1 MGLFKKKS
9 DPAATPAPAE
19 SAPPTLARRSA
30 HRHST
35 IKSGRT
41 IGEQRERLETANERL
56 AARQKDKRRQRW
68 RVAIVSAGF
77 ILLALAGGIVY
88 FEFFYEDGEPQPTT
102 VEEITYT
109 PTVEVI
115 DEDATATSGMKSSG
129 KNLLIMVSIS
139 LAVAFLYFII
149 TPLSLSN
156 PTELLARTSPTFYDV
171 LIALFG
177 GFAGI
182 LEQCR
187 KDKGT
192 VFSGVAIATA
202 LMPPLCTAGYGLAC
216 GEISY
221 FLGALYLFVIN
232 CTFIM
237 LATYVGVKYF
247 RFRPTEYQDEAIGK
261 RTKRL
266 TTALIIIFII
276 PSIWSAVLFI
286 QRNNFEVNAISF
298 SEHRSTYGKSILYD
312 YRIDHKENTTLTL
325 FFTGETLS
333 ERDKE
338 ELYSVAAE
346 YNIGKE
352 QIRIRDYSIEE
363 KSDMNAFKDI
373 YEKKE
378 SIISAKEQEIVLLKN
393 ELERIRN
400 NELEYDKISK
410 EIFSIKSSVH
420 EVSITTGHSFN
431 RDSLSG
437 NAVIS
442 VVVDSAD
449 SISISE
455 LEELKQWLKI
465 RLDTE
470 TIDVTQR

>member
-1 MGLFKKKS
+1 MGFFQNFTALIRETLNLNGHIDTAAAERSIRSNIEFKGPNAWILAVAVIIASVGLNVNSIPVVIGAMLISPLMGPIFGLGLGLGVS
-9 DPAATPAPAE
+9 DIQ
-19 SAPPTLARRSA
+19 L
-30 HRHST
+30 
-35 IKSGRT
+35 
-41 IGEQRERLETANERL
+41 
-56 AARQKDKRRQRW
+56 
-68 RVAIVSAGF
+68 
-77 ILLALAGGIVY
+77 
-88 FEFFYEDGEPQPTT
+88 
-102 VEEITYT
+102 
-109 PTVEVI
+109 
-115 DEDATATSGMKSSG
+115 MKSSG
-129 KNLLIMVSIS
+129 KNLLVMVSIS
-139 LAVAFLYFII
+139 LAVAFLYFLI

-216 GEISY
+216 REFSY

-237 LATYVGVKYF
+237 LATYAGVKYF

-266 TTALIIIFII
+266 TSALIIIFII
-276 PSIWSAVLFI
+276 PSIWSAVLLI
-286 QRNNFEVNAISF
+286 QQNNFDVNATTF
-298 SEHRSTYGKSILYD
+298 AEHRSTYGKSILYD
-312 YRIDHKENTTLTL
+312 YKIDHKENTTLTL
-325 FFTGETLS
+325 FFTGEALS
-333 ERDKE
+333 DRDKE
-338 ELYSVAAE
+338 ELYSVASE
-346 YNIGKE
+346 YDIEKE
-352 QIRIRDYSIEE
+352 QIQIRDYSAQEQ
-363 KSDMNAFKDI
+363 SDMNAFKDI

-393 ELERIRN
+393 ELEKIKN

-410 EIFSIKSSVH
+410 EIFSIKSSVQN
-420 EVSITTGHSFN
+420 VSITKGQSFN
-431 RDSLSG
+431 RDSTSG

-442 VVVDSAD
+442 IVVDSSD

-470 TIDVTQR
+470 TIDVTHR

>member
-1 MGLFKKKS
+1 MGFIQNF
-9 DPAATPAPAE
+9 T
-19 SAPPTLARRSA
+19 TLIRDTLNLNE
-30 HRHST
+30 HIDT
-35 IKSGRT
+35 
-41 IGEQRERLETANERL
+41 ETAERSIRNNIEFKGPNAWIL
-56 AARQKDKRRQRW
+56 A
-68 RVAIVSAGF
+68 VAVIIASVGLNVNSIPVVIGAMLISPLMGPIFGLGLGLGVSD
-77 ILLALAGGIVY
+77 IQL
-88 FEFFYEDGEPQPTT
+88 
-102 VEEITYT
+102 
-109 PTVEVI
+109 
-115 DEDATATSGMKSSG
+115 MKSSG

-139 LAVAFLYFII
+139 LAVAFIYFII

-216 GEISY
+216 GEFSY

-237 LATYVGVKYF
+237 LATYAGVKYF
-247 RFRPTEYQDEAIGK
+247 RFRPTEYQDETIGK

-276 PSIWSAVLFI
+276 PSIWSAVLLI
-286 QRNNFEVNAISF
+286 QQNNFEVNATSF
-298 SEHRSTYGKSILYD
+298 AEHRSTYGKSILYD
-312 YRIDHKENTTLTL
+312 YKIDHNDNTSLTL
-325 FFTGETLS
+325 FFTGEALS
-333 ERDKE
+333 ERDKD

-346 YNIGKE
+346 YDINKE
-352 QIRIRDYSIEE
+352 QIQIRDYALED

-393 ELERIRN
+393 ELEKIKS

-410 EIFSIKSSVH
+410 EIFSIKSSVSGI
-420 EVSITTGHSFN
+420 SITKGHIYN
-431 RDSLSG
+431 RDSTSRRD
-437 NAVIS
+437 VIS
-442 VVVDSAD
+442 VVVSSRD
-449 SISISE
+449 SIDTGE
-455 LEELKQWLKI
+455 LEELREWLKV
-465 RLDTE
+465 RMDTE
-470 TIDVTQR
+470 VIEIRQHDESK

>member
-1 MGLFKKKS
+1 MPDFCFFIKYIFVNTITKFAIFAKINLNIMGLIQNLKTLIRETINLNGHIDTAAAERSIRNNIEFKGPNAWILAVAVIIASVGLNVNSIPVVIGAMLISPLMGPIFGLGLGLGVS
-9 DPAATPAPAE
+9 DIQ
-19 SAPPTLARRSA
+19 L
-30 HRHST
+30 
-35 IKSGRT
+35 
-41 IGEQRERLETANERL
+41 
-56 AARQKDKRRQRW
+56 
-68 RVAIVSAGF
+68 
-77 ILLALAGGIVY
+77 
-88 FEFFYEDGEPQPTT
+88 
-102 VEEITYT
+102 
-109 PTVEVI
+109 
-115 DEDATATSGMKSSG
+115 MKSSG
-129 KNLLIMVSIS
+129 KNLLVMVSIS
-139 LAVAFLYFII
+139 LVVAFLYFLI

-216 GEISY
+216 GEFSY

-237 LATYVGVKYF
+237 LATYAGVKYF
-247 RFRPTEYQDEAIGK
+247 RFRPTEFQDEKIGK

-276 PSIWSAVLFI
+276 PSIWSAVMLI
-286 QRNNFEVNAISF
+286 RQNNFEVNAVSF
-298 SEHRSTYGKSILYD
+298 AEHRNTYGKSILYD
-312 YRIDHKENTTLTL
+312 YKIDHNDNTSLTL

-333 ERDKE
+333 EKDKD

-346 YNIGKE
+346 YDIEKE
-352 QIRIRDYSIEE
+352 QIQIRDYSMEE
-363 KSDMNAFKDI
+363 KSGMDAFKDI

-393 ELERIRN
+393 ELDRIKS
-400 NELEYDKISK
+400 NELEYDNLSK
-410 EIFSIKSSVH
+410 EIFSIKSSVTD
-420 EVSITTGHSFN
+420 VTITKGHSFN
-431 RDSLSG
+431 RDS
-437 NAVIS
+437 NADNEIIFVS
-442 VVVDSAD
+442 VSSAD
-449 SISISE
+449 SIATSE
-455 LEELKQWLKI
+455 LDELREWLKV
-465 RLDTE
+465 RLNTDAVE
-470 TIDVTQR
+470 VSQRQ

>member
-1 MGLFKKKS
+1 MGIFQKITTLVRETLNLNGHIDTDAAERSIRNNIEFKG
-9 DPAATPAPAE
+9 PNAWI
-19 SAPPTLARRSA
+19 LAVAVIIASVGLNVN
-30 HRHST
+30 S
-35 IKSGRT
+35 IPVV
-41 IGEQRERLETANERL
+41 IGAMLISPL
-56 AARQKDKRRQRW
+56 MGP
-68 RVAIVSAGF
+68 IF
-77 ILLALAGGIVY
+77 GIGLGLGVN
-88 FEFFYEDGEPQPTT
+88 DIQL
-102 VEEITYT
+102 
-109 PTVEVI
+109 
-115 DEDATATSGMKSSG
+115 MKSSG
-129 KNLLIMVSIS
+129 KNLLVMVSIS
-139 LAVAFLYFII
+139 LVVAFLYFLI

-216 GEISY
+216 GEFSY

-237 LATYVGVKYF
+237 LATYAGVKYF
-247 RFRPTEYQDEAIGK
+247 RFRPTEFQDETIGK

-276 PSIWSAVLFI
+276 PSIWSAVLLI
-286 QRNNFEVNAISF
+286 QQNNFEVNATSF
-298 SEHRSTYGKSILYD
+298 AEHRSTYGKSILYD
-312 YRIDHKENTTLTL
+312 YKIDHNDNTTLTL

-333 ERDKE
+333 ERDKD

-346 YNIGKE
+346 YDIPKE
-352 QIRIRDYSIEE
+352 QIHIRDYALDD

-393 ELERIRN
+393 ELDKIKGD
-400 NELEYDKISK
+400 ELEYDRISK
-410 EIFSIKSSVH
+410 EIFSIKSSVS
-420 EVSITTGHSFN
+420 EVSITKGHMYN
-431 RDSLSG
+431 RDSTSRRD
-437 NAVIS
+437 VIS
-442 VVVDSAD
+442 VVVSSRD
-449 SISISE
+449 SIGTGE
-455 LEELKQWLKI
+455 LEELREWLKVRMNTDI
-465 RLDTE
+465 IEMRHHMIITE
-470 TIDVTQR
+470 

>member
-1 MGLFKKKS
+1 MSAIQNLTTLIRETLNLNDHIDTAAAEKSIRNNIEFKGPNAWILAVAVIIASVGLNVNSIPVVIGAMLISPLMGPIFGLGLGLGVS
-9 DPAATPAPAE
+9 DIQ
-19 SAPPTLARRSA
+19 L
-30 HRHST
+30 
-35 IKSGRT
+35 
-41 IGEQRERLETANERL
+41 
-56 AARQKDKRRQRW
+56 
-68 RVAIVSAGF
+68 
-77 ILLALAGGIVY
+77 
-88 FEFFYEDGEPQPTT
+88 
-102 VEEITYT
+102 
-109 PTVEVI
+109 
-115 DEDATATSGMKSSG
+115 MKSSG
-129 KNLLIMVSIS
+129 KNLLVMVSIS
-139 LAVAFLYFII
+139 LVVAFLYFLI

-216 GEISY
+216 GEFSY

-247 RFRPTEYQDEAIGK
+247 KFRSTEFQDEAIGK

-266 TTALIIIFII
+266 TSTLIIICII
-276 PSIWSAVLFI
+276 PSIWSAFRLI
-286 QRNNFEVNAISF
+286 QQNNFEVDATSF
-298 SEHRSTYGKSILYD
+298 VEHRSSYGKSILYD
-312 YRIDHKENTTLTL
+312 YRIDYKENTTLTL

-333 ERDKE
+333 ERDKD
-338 ELYSVAAE
+338 ELYSVAADYGIKKE
-346 YNIGKE
+346 YI
-352 QIRIRDYSIEE
+352 QIRDYSIEE

-378 SIISAKEQEIVLLKN
+378 SIISTKEQEIVRLKN
-393 ELERIRN
+393 ELERIKS

-410 EIFSIKSSVH
+410 EIFSIKSSLSDV
-420 EVSITTGHSFN
+420 VITKGQSFN
-431 RDSLSG
+431 RDSTAG
-437 NAVIS
+437 NTIIYVLVS
-442 VVVDSAD
+442 SAD
-449 SISISE
+449 SLATSEIDE
-455 LEELKQWLKI
+455 LEEWLKI
-465 RLDTE
+465 RLDADAVE
-470 TIDVTQR
+470 VRQRPR

>member
-1 MGLFKKKS
+1 MGFIQNF
-9 DPAATPAPAE
+9 T
-19 SAPPTLARRSA
+19 TLIRDTLNLNE
-30 HRHST
+30 HIDT
-35 IKSGRT
+35 
-41 IGEQRERLETANERL
+41 ETAERSIRNNIEFKGPNAWIL
-56 AARQKDKRRQRW
+56 A
-68 RVAIVSAGF
+68 VAVIIASVGLNVNSIPVVIGAMLISPLMGPIFGLGLGLGVSD
-77 ILLALAGGIVY
+77 IQL
-88 FEFFYEDGEPQPTT
+88 
-102 VEEITYT
+102 
-109 PTVEVI
+109 
-115 DEDATATSGMKSSG
+115 MKSSG

-139 LAVAFLYFII
+139 LAVAFIYFII

-216 GEISY
+216 GEFSY

-237 LATYVGVKYF
+237 LATYAGVKYF
-247 RFRPTEYQDEAIGK
+247 RFRPTEYQDETIGK

-276 PSIWSAVLFI
+276 PSIWSAVLLI
-286 QRNNFEVNAISF
+286 QQNNFEVNATSF
-298 SEHRSTYGKSILYD
+298 AEHRSTYGKSILYD
-312 YRIDHKENTTLTL
+312 YKIDHNDNTSLTL
-325 FFTGETLS
+325 FFTGEALS
-333 ERDKE
+333 ERDKD

-346 YNIGKE
+346 YDINKE
-352 QIRIRDYSIEE
+352 QIQIRDYALED

-393 ELERIRN
+393 ELEKIKS

-410 EIFSIKSSVH
+410 EIFSIKSSVSGI
-420 EVSITTGHSFN
+420 SITKGHIYN
-431 RDSLSG
+431 RDSTSRRD
-437 NAVIS
+437 VIS
-442 VVVDSAD
+442 VVVSSLD
-449 SISISE
+449 SIDTGE
-455 LEELKQWLKI
+455 LEELREWLKV
-465 RLDTE
+465 RMDTE
-470 TIDVTQR
+470 VIEIRYHQNITE

>member
-1 MGLFKKKS
+1 M
-9 DPAATPAPAE
+9 
-19 SAPPTLARRSA
+19 
-30 HRHST
+30 
-35 IKSGRT
+35 
-41 IGEQRERLETANERL
+41 
-56 AARQKDKRRQRW
+56 
-68 RVAIVSAGF
+68 GF
-77 ILLALAGGIVY
+77 IQNLTTLVRDTLNLNGHIDTEAAERSIRNNIEFKGPNAWILAVA
-88 FEFFYEDGEPQPTT
+88 
-102 VEEITYT
+102 
-109 PTVEVI
+109 VI
-115 DEDATATSGMKSSG
+115 IASVGLNVNSIPVVIGAMLISPLMGPIFGLGLGLGVSDIQLMKSSG
-129 KNLLIMVSIS
+129 KNLLVMVSIS
-139 LAVAFLYFII
+139 LVVAFLYFVI

-187 KDKGT
+187 KEKGT

-237 LATYVGVKYF
+237 MATYVGVKYF
-247 RFRPTEYQDEAIGK
+247 RFRPTEFQDETIGK

-276 PSIWSAVLFI
+276 PSIWSAVLLI
-286 QRNNFEVNAISF
+286 QQNNFDVNATSF
-298 SEHRSTYGKSILYD
+298 AEHRSTYGKSILYD
-312 YRIDHKENTTLTL
+312 YKIDHKDNTTLTL

-333 ERDKE
+333 ERDKD

-346 YNIGKE
+346 YDIAKE
-352 QIRIRDYSIEE
+352 QILIRDYAMED

-378 SIISAKEQEIVLLKN
+378 SIISAKEQEIVMLKN
-393 ELERIRN
+393 ELDKIRS
-400 NELEYDKISK
+400 NELEYDRISK
-410 EIFSIKSSVH
+410 EIFSIKSSVSD
-420 EVSITTGHSFN
+420 VTITRGQSFN
-431 RDSLSG
+431 RDSTAG
-437 NAVIS
+437 NSIIYVT
-442 VVVDSAD
+442 VTSAD
-449 SISISE
+449 SIATGELDE
-455 LEELKQWLKI
+455 LEEWLKV
-465 RLDTE
+465 RLNTGTVE
-470 TIDVTQR
+470 VLQQF

>member
-1 MGLFKKKS
+1 MGFFQNFTALIRETLNLNGHIDTAAAERSIRSNIEFKGPNAWILAVAVIIASVGLNVNSIPVVIGAMLISPLMGPIFGLGLGLGVS
-9 DPAATPAPAE
+9 DIQ
-19 SAPPTLARRSA
+19 L
-30 HRHST
+30 
-35 IKSGRT
+35 
-41 IGEQRERLETANERL
+41 
-56 AARQKDKRRQRW
+56 
-68 RVAIVSAGF
+68 
-77 ILLALAGGIVY
+77 
-88 FEFFYEDGEPQPTT
+88 
-102 VEEITYT
+102 
-109 PTVEVI
+109 
-115 DEDATATSGMKSSG
+115 MKSSG
-129 KNLLIMVSIS
+129 KNLLVMVSIS
-139 LAVAFLYFII
+139 LAVAFLYFLI

-216 GEISY
+216 REFSY

-237 LATYVGVKYF
+237 LATYAGVKYF

-266 TTALIIIFII
+266 TSALIIIFII
-276 PSIWSAVLFI
+276 PSIWSAVLLI
-286 QRNNFEVNAISF
+286 QQNNFDVNATTF
-298 SEHRSTYGKSILYD
+298 AEHRSTYGKSILYD
-312 YRIDHKENTTLTL
+312 YKIDHKENTTLTL
-325 FFTGETLS
+325 FFTGEALS
-333 ERDKE
+333 DRDKE
-338 ELYSVAAE
+338 ELYSVASE
-346 YNIGKE
+346 YDIEKE
-352 QIRIRDYSIEE
+352 QIQIRDYSAQDQ
-363 KSDMNAFKDI
+363 SDMNAFKDI

-393 ELERIRN
+393 ELEKIKN

-420 EVSITTGHSFN
+420 NVSITKGQSFN
-431 RDSLSG
+431 RDSTSG

-442 VVVDSAD
+442 IVVDSAD

-465 RLDTE
+465 RLDTD

>member
-1 MGLFKKKS
+1 MPDFWFFIKYIFVNIITKFAKFAKINLNIMGLIQNLKTLIRETINLNGHIDTAAAERSIRNNIEFKGPNAWILAVAVIIASVGLNVNSIPVVIGAMLISPLMGPIFGLGLGLGVS
-9 DPAATPAPAE
+9 DIQ
-19 SAPPTLARRSA
+19 L
-30 HRHST
+30 
-35 IKSGRT
+35 
-41 IGEQRERLETANERL
+41 
-56 AARQKDKRRQRW
+56 
-68 RVAIVSAGF
+68 
-77 ILLALAGGIVY
+77 
-88 FEFFYEDGEPQPTT
+88 
-102 VEEITYT
+102 
-109 PTVEVI
+109 
-115 DEDATATSGMKSSG
+115 MKSSG
-129 KNLLIMVSIS
+129 KNLLVMVSIS
-139 LAVAFLYFII
+139 LVVAFLYFLI

-216 GEISY
+216 GEFSY

-237 LATYVGVKYF
+237 LATYAGVKYF
-247 RFRPTEYQDEAIGK
+247 RFRPTEFQDEKIGK

-276 PSIWSAVLFI
+276 PSIWSAVMLI
-286 QRNNFEVNAISF
+286 RQNNFEVNAVSF
-298 SEHRSTYGKSILYD
+298 AEHRNTYGKSILYD
-312 YRIDHKENTTLTL
+312 YKIDHNDNTSLTL

-333 ERDKE
+333 ERDKD

-346 YNIGKE
+346 YDIEKE
-352 QIRIRDYSIEE
+352 QIQIRDYSMEE
-363 KSDMNAFKDI
+363 KSGMDAFKDI

-393 ELERIRN
+393 ELDRIKS
-400 NELEYDKISK
+400 NELEYDNLSK
-410 EIFSIKSSVH
+410 EIFSIKSSVTD
-420 EVSITTGHSFN
+420 VTITKGHSFN
-431 RDSLSG
+431 RDS
-437 NAVIS
+437 NADNEIIFVS
-442 VVVDSAD
+442 VSSAD
-449 SISISE
+449 SIATSE
-455 LEELKQWLKI
+455 LDELREWLKV
-465 RLDTE
+465 RLNTDAVE
-470 TIDVTQR
+470 VSQRQ

>member
-1 MGLFKKKS
+1 MGFFQNFTALIRETLNLNGHIDTAAAERSIRSNIEFKGPNAWILAVAVIIASVGLNVNSIPVVIGAMLISPLMGPIFGLGLGLGVS
-9 DPAATPAPAE
+9 DIQ
-19 SAPPTLARRSA
+19 L
-30 HRHST
+30 
-35 IKSGRT
+35 
-41 IGEQRERLETANERL
+41 
-56 AARQKDKRRQRW
+56 
-68 RVAIVSAGF
+68 
-77 ILLALAGGIVY
+77 
-88 FEFFYEDGEPQPTT
+88 
-102 VEEITYT
+102 
-109 PTVEVI
+109 
-115 DEDATATSGMKSSG
+115 MKSSG
-129 KNLLIMVSIS
+129 KNLLVMVSIS
-139 LAVAFLYFII
+139 LAVAFLYFLI

-216 GEISY
+216 REFSY

-237 LATYVGVKYF
+237 LATYAGVKYF

-266 TTALIIIFII
+266 TSALIIIFII
-276 PSIWSAVLFI
+276 PSIWSAVLLI
-286 QRNNFEVNAISF
+286 QQNNFDVNATTF
-298 SEHRSTYGKSILYD
+298 AEHRSTYGKSILYD
-312 YRIDHKENTTLTL
+312 YKIDHKENTILTL
-325 FFTGETLS
+325 FFTGEALND
-333 ERDKE
+333 RDKE
-338 ELYSVAAE
+338 ELYSVASE
-346 YNIGKE
+346 YDIEKE
-352 QIRIRDYSIEE
+352 QIQIRNYSAQDQ
-363 KSDMNAFKDI
+363 SDMNAFKDI

-393 ELERIRN
+393 ELEKIKN

-410 EIFSIKSSVH
+410 EIFSIKSSVQN
-420 EVSITTGHSFN
+420 VIITKGQSFN
-431 RDSLSG
+431 RDSTSG

-442 VVVDSAD
+442 IVVDSSD

>member
-1 MGLFKKKS
+1 MGFFQNFTALIRETLNLNGHIDTAAAERSIRSNIEFKGPNAWILAVAVIIASVGLNVNSIPVVIGAMLISPLMGPIFGLGLGLGVS
-9 DPAATPAPAE
+9 DIQ
-19 SAPPTLARRSA
+19 L
-30 HRHST
+30 
-35 IKSGRT
+35 
-41 IGEQRERLETANERL
+41 
-56 AARQKDKRRQRW
+56 
-68 RVAIVSAGF
+68 
-77 ILLALAGGIVY
+77 
-88 FEFFYEDGEPQPTT
+88 
-102 VEEITYT
+102 
-109 PTVEVI
+109 
-115 DEDATATSGMKSSG
+115 MKSSG
-129 KNLLIMVSIS
+129 KNLLVMVSIS
-139 LAVAFLYFII
+139 LAVAFLYFLI

-216 GEISY
+216 REFSY

-237 LATYVGVKYF
+237 LATYAGVKYF

-266 TTALIIIFII
+266 TSALIIIFII
-276 PSIWSAVLFI
+276 PSIWSAVLLI
-286 QRNNFEVNAISF
+286 QQNNFDVNATTF
-298 SEHRSTYGKSILYD
+298 AEHRSTYGKSILYD
-312 YRIDHKENTTLTL
+312 YKIDHKENTTLTL
-325 FFTGETLS
+325 FFTGEALS
-333 ERDKE
+333 DRDKE
-338 ELYSVAAE
+338 ELYSVASE
-346 YNIGKE
+346 YDIEKE
-352 QIRIRDYSIEE
+352 QIQIRDYSAQDQ
-363 KSDMNAFKDI
+363 SDMNAFRDI

-393 ELERIRN
+393 ELEKIKN

-410 EIFSIKSSVH
+410 EIFSIKSSVQN
-420 EVSITTGHSFN
+420 VSITKGQSFN
-431 RDSLSG
+431 RDSTSG

-442 VVVDSAD
+442 IVVDSSD